1 MQLWVLILCCMISGV
16 QRARILEISLQEDA
30 KRFQLNPIRQTRFKR
45 LDIPPEC
52 SLAALYTSVD
62 CSGRSGISVRPPIQ
76 RFLRDG
82 WIRAFLFF
90 FLSFIFC
97 FFGCS
102 IEPYFRWNPANFTE
116 RALHS
121 GVELHCGC
129 RLCAGRCES
138 SALSGRGFRDLRT
151 KFS

>member
-1 MQLWVLILCCMISGV
+1 MIWGV
-16 QRARILEISLQEDA
+16 QRARILEISIESHPA
-30 KRFQLNPIRQTRFKR
+30 NAFNGSTFPR
-45 LDIPPEC
+45 
-52 SLAALYTSVD
+52 
-62 CSGRSGISVRPPIQ
+62 SVRSR
-76 RFLRDG
+76 RFTHRLTVLADLVFLYVLLYNG
-82 WIRAFLFF
+82 SCGMAGYELFF

-129 RLCAGRCES
+129 RL
-138 SALSGRGFRDLRT
+138 
-151 KFS
+151 